1 MSKLNNYMIHGQ
13 KPNLFQETSYMYC
26 TVGMRKL
33 FDEKIEEKIS

>member
-1 MSKLNNYMIHGQ
+1 MSKLKNYMIHGQ
-13 KPNLFQETSYMYC
+13 KPNLFQETSY